1 MVWTDAT
8 VGAYRL
14 GRGRGG
20 GRGRQGDL
28 MIIRLAHK
36 QKSQMHYLIFLLLA
50 SQGSNVTKKDRLAEN
65 PAG

>member
-1 MVWTDAT
+1 
-8 VGAYRL
+8 
-14 GRGRGG
+14 
-20 GRGRQGDL
+20 